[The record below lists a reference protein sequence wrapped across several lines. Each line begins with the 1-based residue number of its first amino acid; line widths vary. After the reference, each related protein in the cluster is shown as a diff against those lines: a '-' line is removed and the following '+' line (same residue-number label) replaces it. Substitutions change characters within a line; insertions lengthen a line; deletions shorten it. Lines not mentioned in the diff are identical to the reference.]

1 MKLRVSWRIRCET
14 GHCASPVDKRVP
26 SSMPRPPKEVLVIT
40 AFAVFSDMPGLRTC
54 RKTS

>member
-14 GHCASPVDKRVP
+14 GHCASPVDKRVA